1 MSDDA
6 TAAID
11 GGLDPAEAVLAIE
24 QIKQVRARYFQTLDE
39 KDWPAWAALFTD
51 RAVLD
56 FRGEIQHQVRD
67 PEQRAGLGDDA
78 FLFNGGPAA
87 AEAFE
92 SHLANCVTVHHG
104 HDPQVKLTGADT
116 ATGLW
121 AMWDCLDYGHELF
134 QGYGHYRERY
144 RRVDGRWLIDQLEL
158 TRVRTVWEPIEH
170 RWSRP

>member
-1 MSDDA
+1 MSHGDRRDHLDGDA
-6 TAAID
+6 TSTTPTRPSTAASTRPRPCD
-11 GGLDPAEAVLAIE
+11 RADRP
-24 QIKQVRARYFQTLDE
+24 VRARYFQTLDE

-92 SHLANCVTVHHG
+92 SHLR
-104 HDPQVKLTGADT
+104 T
-116 ATGLW
+116 A
-121 AMWDCLDYGHELF
+121 
-134 QGYGHYRERY
+134 
-144 RRVDGRWLIDQLEL
+144 
-158 TRVRTVWEPIEH
+158 
-170 RWSRP
+170 